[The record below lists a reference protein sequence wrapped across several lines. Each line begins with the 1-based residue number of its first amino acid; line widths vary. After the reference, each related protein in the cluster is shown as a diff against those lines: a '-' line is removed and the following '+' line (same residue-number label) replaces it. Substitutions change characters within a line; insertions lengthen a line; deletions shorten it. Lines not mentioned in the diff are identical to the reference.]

1 MLRLH
6 PLTAVMLVF
15 VSGSTGA
22 ACTAHKYEQKITRIT
37 EDREAYL
44 ALAQTAMGTS
54 TRSLTFALGYQE
66 VLDTCLQ
73 RLYRSPSTLPVVVAK
88 PISLKGGIGGPNTLR
103 GDSRIP

>member
-22 ACTAHKYEQKITRIT
+22 ACAAHQYEQKIMRVT
-37 EDREAYL
+37 EDREAYI
-44 ALAQTAMGTS
+44 ALAHTAMGTS

-66 VLDTCLQ
+66 VLDMCLQ
-73 RLYRSPSTLPVVVAK
+73 RLYHTPATLPVVAVK
-88 PISLKGGIGGPNTLR
+88 PISIKGGIGGPNTLR